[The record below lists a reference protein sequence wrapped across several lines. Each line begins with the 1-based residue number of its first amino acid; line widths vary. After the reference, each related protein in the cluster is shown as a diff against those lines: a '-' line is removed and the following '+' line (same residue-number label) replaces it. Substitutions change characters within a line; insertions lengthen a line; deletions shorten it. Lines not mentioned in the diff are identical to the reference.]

1 MVLTRAMKKSSLS
14 TTATPSAASAAS
26 AASNASNI
34 KSTAKQTPYT
44 GSSKREARRLAKAR
58 LQQATKD
65 DERARTRGSGALQA
79 EGGDPKAA
87 AVGSTS
93 TPAQPANV
101 KLSISRTPVVRDLKQ
116 ACRAYFE
123 CCSLAELSEPHLSN
137 RLLAML
143 EARFEVDSLKPH
155 FYRVK
160 RLYARQIVKSLG
172 LLKPY
177 ASSTEPGDNLIAAR
191 LYRELLS
198 LNLDRAGS
206 AGDGERDG
214 DCDGDCDGD
223 GEKEKTEV
231 GPLSNGRLIELVV
244 QEGVLPQ
251 MVKFLSPDY
260 DAFGQLQHE
269 AAWLL
274 TNVAYGTVSQTAAV
288 VSAGAVPALAALF
301 ARADDVQLKEQALW
315 CLANIAGDSQY
326 RAEVMA
332 SGILRHLQECV
343 MAQLY
348 MSEEMAKCVGWFL
361 CNMARLRLKDGPLD
375 AEAVWSLST
384 MLGRM
389 AFLTTNEEA
398 LKDITWSL
406 KSLSEVNGDLNLR
419 ALMHNP
425 EGMCRMELV
434 YRIGDLM
441 THPSPTIRQNVA
453 GLLRGTM
460 TELLSD
466 PHLFTAA
473 FCHAGSLFDQAYQQH
488 AKDQLIAEA
497 EAGQEA
503 KDADDEL

>member
-14 TTATPSAASAAS
+14 TTATPSAAASAAS
-26 AASNASNI
+26 NASNASNI

-65 DERARTRGSGALQA
+65 GERARARGSGALQA
-79 EGGDPKAA
+79 EGGDPKATET
-87 AVGSTS
+87 GSTS
-93 TPAQPANV
+93 APAQPANV
-101 KLSISRTPVVRDLKQ
+101 KLSISRTPVVRDLKL

-198 LNLDRAGS
+198 LNLDKTGS
-206 AGDGERDG
+206 GDGERDG
-214 DCDGDCDGD
+214 QSETESER
-223 GEKEKTEV
+223 EKMEADA
-231 GPLSNGRLIELVV
+231 LSNGRLIELVV
-244 QEGVLPQ
+244 QQGVLPH

-260 DAFGQLQHE
+260 AAFGQLQHE

-288 VSAGAVPALAALF
+288 VSAGAVPALSALF

-348 MSEEMAKCVGWFL
+348 MSEEMAKCVAWFL